1 MGHLVLAFVLAAA
14 AVGDSVESFEAGP
27 CDTEVAKA
35 NTECT
40 AANAAH
46 RKTAKD
52 TCGTADYDARMKKV
66 AKAHTTYQKYVDQEI
81 QMAQM
86 QRKVTVAHKALD
98 EQTTKVEKEIAKA
111 KVTADKEAAALKG
124 IAQSKADLTNEAK
137 VQAVMNARASEK
149 ALQAAANSAHLLT
162 GGRKGSKGRSK
173 QGRRRSQR

>member
-66 AKAHTTYQKYVDQEI
+66 AELQKLAGSEGKRREGGLGVRRRENFPAHN
-81 QMAQM
+81 A
-86 QRKVTVAHKALD
+86 
-98 EQTTKVEKEIAKA
+98 EQTEGTPSCPEK
-111 KVTADKEAAALKG
+111 D
-124 IAQSKADLTNEAK
+124 QS
-137 VQAVMNARASEK
+137 R
-149 ALQAAANSAHLLT
+149 
-162 GGRKGSKGRSK
+162 GC
-173 QGRRRSQR
+173 